1 MYEFD
6 CPAPVHVLTRLGA
19 GSLEITAEPRE
30 TATVEVTPY
39 DETDAGRE
47 AAARTRVDLRDG
59 RLTVEA
65 PEGWLLRRSPRLRVA
80 LRVPLD
86 CTLHVKVASADTNC
100 RGRYA
105 DAVVNTA
112 SGDVYVEHV
121 TGDVSANTASGDLRF
136 VEVGGQLRVNMASGD
151 ITAQAVGGELTIH
164 SASGEVAV
172 EQIAAG
178 ARVTTAS
185 GDVRIGAARRG
196 VVRITCA
203 SGDVSV
209 GVTEGT
215 GVWLDLVTMS
225 GKTRSDLSVTP
236 AAPATGRPGLTVQV
250 RTASGDIDVHRVTQP
265 AAAPAGG

>member
-6 CPAPVHVLTRLGA
+6 CPAPVRVLARLGA

-39 DETDAGRE
+39 DDTDAGRE
-47 AAARTRVDLRDG
+47 AVARTRVHLRDG
-59 RLTVEA
+59 QLTVAA
-65 PEGWLLRRSPRLRVA
+65 PEGGWLFRLSPRLRVA
-80 LRVPLD
+80 VRVPLD
-86 CTLHVKVASADTNC
+86 CDLHVKVASADTSC
-100 RGRYA
+100 HGRYA
-105 DAVVNTA
+105 SAVINTA

-136 VEVGGQLRVNMASGD
+136 VEVGGHLRANMASGD
-151 ITAQAVGGELTIH
+151 IVAQAVGGEITIH

-172 EQIAAG
+172 EQMAAG

-185 GDVRIGAARRG
+185 GDVRIGSARRG
-196 VVRITCA
+196 AVRINCA

-209 GVTEGT
+209 GVAQGT

-225 GKTRSDLSVTP
+225 GRTRSDLAVGP
-236 AAPATGRPGLTVQV
+236 AAPATIRQDLTIQV
-250 RTASGDIDVHRVTQP
+250 RTASGDIDVHRVAQP
-265 AAAPAGG
+265 AAA